1 MALFGSSKRNVFQPT
16 PYGSSRRKRR
26 IPRWLVL
33 ILTGI
38 VLGSGGVLFLQKSY
52 GPTRLT
58 AEQSLQLQ
66 SDLNSANLD
75 KQRLQA
81 QVDSQ
86 SNNLGES
93 KSAQAKLATQL
104 KQSQEQI
111 AKLKNDLE
119 LFAQSIPP
127 DPRGTNPGI
136 RATDFNVV
144 DDQLNYKILVMQDK
158 EDAAPFQGDM
168 ELRIAGYYPNGNGA
182 TINTEPEA
190 ITVGYYNQLQGTAT
204 LPRAFTPRTVTVMI
218 NQRDSKKLAATR
230 TLRVGR

>member
-52 GPTRLT
+52 GPIRLT

-66 SDLNSANLD
+66 NDLNSANLD

-81 QVDSQ
+81 ELDSQ
-86 SNNLGES
+86 TRSLGDS
-93 KSAQAKLATQL
+93 KSTQDNLAGQL
-104 KQSQEQI
+104 KQAQERI
-111 AKLKNDLE
+111 AKFKNELD

-144 DDQLNYKILVMQDK
+144 DGQLNYKILVMQDK
-158 EDAAPFQGDM
+158 EGAAPFQGDM
-168 ELRIAGYYPNGNGA
+168 ELRVAGYYPNGNGA
-182 TINTEPEA
+182 TINTPPEEV
-190 ITVGYYNQLQGTAT
+190 TVGYYNQLQGTAT
-204 LPRAFTPRTVTVMI
+204 LPRAFTPRTVTVII
-218 NQRDSKKLAATR
+218 NHRDTKKLAATR
-230 TLRVGR
+230 TLRLGR

>member
-16 PYGSSRRKRR
+16 PYGASRRKRG

-66 SDLNSANLD
+66 NDLNSANLD

-81 QVDSQ
+81 ELDSQ
-86 SNNLGES
+86 GRNLSAS
-93 KSAQAKLATQL
+93 KTSQDNLTSQL
-104 KQSQEQI
+104 KQAQER
-111 AKLKNDLE
+111 AVKLKNDLN
-119 LFAQSIPP
+119 LFAESIPP

-136 RATDFNVV
+136 RGTDFNVA
-144 DDQLNYKILVMQDK
+144 DGQLNYKILVMQDK
-158 EDAAPFQGDM
+158 EDAATFHGEM

-182 TINTEPEA
+182 TISTQPEE
-190 ITVGYYNQLQGTAT
+190 ISVGYYNQLQGSAA
-204 LPRAFTPRTVTVMI
+204 LPKAFTPRTVTVII

-230 TLRVGR
+230 TLRLGR

>member
-52 GPTRLT
+52 GPIRLT

-66 SDLNSANLD
+66 NDLNSANLD

-86 SNNLGES
+86 ASNLNDS
-93 KSAQAKLATQL
+93 KSTQDNLAGQL

-111 AKLKNDLE
+111 TKLKNDIE

-136 RATDFNVV
+136 RAADFSVA
-144 DDQLNYKILVMQDK
+144 DGQLNYKILVMQDK
-158 EDAAPFQGDM
+158 EGAAPFQGDL
-168 ELRIAGYYPNGNGA
+168 ELRIAGYYPNGNNA
-182 TINTEPEA
+182 TIDTPPVEV
-190 ITVGYYNQLQGTAT
+190 TVGYYDQLHGSAA
-204 LPRAFTPRTVTVMI
+204 LPRAFTPRTITVLI
-218 NQRDSKKLAATR
+218 NHRSTKKLAATR
-230 TLRVGR
+230 TLRLGR